1 MSSILTVSQI
11 NRYIASII
19 KGDKK
24 LHRILAAG
32 EISNFTCHNKTGHLY
47 FTLKDSETS
56 IKAVMFS
63 SMASQL
69 KFAPKSGMRV
79 IVAADVRV
87 YERDGAYQLYITDMQ
102 PDGLGAMHLAF
113 EQLKERLSEE
123 GIFSEEHKKNIPQMP
138 NKIGIVTSLDAAAL
152 QDMLKILSRRYP
164 IAEVTIFPS
173 LVQGE
178 NAPESICRAIAK
190 ADSSSLDLIICGRG
204 GGSPEDLAAFNSE
217 AVARSVY
224 ACNTPIISAVGHE
237 TDTSIADYAADL
249 RAATP
254 SAAVEIAAP
263 DISVLFDKINSV
275 EKILNKAIITVI
287 EAKLYKLERLSER
300 LETVSP
306 AGRLSALDNKISSA
320 EKAMTSAYK
329 IKLQKS
335 GGAIAEKAALLES
348 LSPLK
353 TLSRGYSLVYKGE
366 RLVNSVKDLSER
378 DKINIRMSD
387 GFVSAIIERKEE
399 TKHEI

>member
-11 NRYIASII
+11 NRYIASMI

-24 LHRILAAG
+24 LHGIIAKG

-56 IKAVMFS
+56 IKAIMFS
-63 SMASQL
+63 NMASQL
-69 KFAPKSGMRV
+69 NFTPSSGMKV

-87 YERDGAYQLYITDMQ
+87 YERDGTYQLYVADMQ
-102 PDGLGAMHLAF
+102 PDGLGAMYLAF
-113 EQLKERLSEE
+113 EQLKERLSAE
-123 GIFSEEHKKNIPQMP
+123 GIFSMEHKKPIPQMP
-138 NKIGIVTSLDAAAL
+138 KKIGIVTSLDAAAL

-164 IAEVTIFPS
+164 VAEVTIFPA
-173 LVQGE
+173 LVQGS
-178 NAPESICRAIAK
+178 NAPESICRAIAQ
-190 ADSSSLDLIICGRG
+190 ADRSSPDLIICGRG

-217 AVARSVY
+217 AVARSIY

-254 SAAVEIAAP
+254 SAAAELAVP
-263 DISVLFDKINSV
+263 DISVLYDKINSV
-275 EKILNKAIITVI
+275 EKVLNKAVSAAIG
-287 EAKLYKLERLSER
+287 AKLYRLERTSER
-300 LETVSP
+300 LEAASP
-306 AGRLSALDNKISSA
+306 AGKLSALGEKISAA
-320 EKAMTSAYK
+320 EKSLTSAYK

-335 GGAIAEKAALLES
+335 EGAVAEKAAMLES

-366 RLVNSVKDLSER
+366 RLINSVKELSANDE
-378 DKINIRMSD
+378 INIRMSD
-387 GFVSAIIERKEE
+387 GTVLAKIERKEE

>member
-11 NRYIASII
+11 NRYVASMI

-24 LHRILAAG
+24 LHGILAAG

-69 KFAPKSGMRV
+69 KFAPKSGMSV

-87 YERDGAYQLYITDMQ
+87 YERDGAYQLYVTDMQ
-102 PDGLGAMHLAF
+102 PDGLGAMYLAF
-113 EQLKERLSEE
+113 EQLKERLSAE
-123 GIFSEEHKKNIPQMP
+123 GIFSMEHKKPIPQMP

-164 IAEVTIFPS
+164 VAEVTVFPA
-173 LVQGE
+173 LVQGT
-178 NAPESICRAIAK
+178 NAPESLCRAISR

-217 AVARSVY
+217 AVARSIY

-254 SAAVEIAAP
+254 SAAAELAAP
-263 DISVLFDKINSV
+263 DISVLYDKINSV
-275 EKILNKAIITVI
+275 EKALNKAVSAAIG
-287 EAKLYKLERLSER
+287 AKLYRLERTSER
-300 LETVSP
+300 LEAASP
-306 AGRLSALDNKISSA
+306 AGKLSALGEKISAA
-320 EKAMTSAYK
+320 EKALT
-329 IKLQKS
+329 
-335 GGAIAEKAALLES
+335 
-348 LSPLK
+348 
-353 TLSRGYSLVYKGE
+353 
-366 RLVNSVKDLSER
+366 
-378 DKINIRMSD
+378 
-387 GFVSAIIERKEE
+387 
-399 TKHEI
+399 

>member
-11 NRYIASII
+11 NRYIASMI

-24 LHRILAAG
+24 LHGILAKG
-32 EISNFTCHNKTGHLY
+32 EISNFTCHNKTGHFY
-47 FTLKDSETS
+47 FTLKDSEAA

-63 SMASQL
+63 SMATQL
-69 KFAPKSGMRV
+69 KFAPKSGMSV

-87 YERDGAYQLYITDMQ
+87 YERDGAYQLYVTDMQ
-102 PDGLGAMHLAF
+102 PDGLGAMYLAF

-123 GIFSEEHKKNIPQMP
+123 GIFSEEHKKPIPQMP

-164 IAEVTIFPS
+164 IAEVTIFPA
-173 LVQGE
+173 LVQGA
-178 NAPESICRAIAK
+178 NAPESICRAIAQ

-224 ACNTPIISAVGHE
+224 SCNTPIISAVGHE

-254 SAAVEIAAP
+254 SAAAELAVP
-263 DISVLFDKINSV
+263 DISVLYDKINSA
-275 EKILNKAIITVI
+275 EKVLNKAVYAAIR
-287 EAKLYKLERLSER
+287 AKFYRLKRTSER
-300 LETVSP
+300 LEAASP
-306 AGRLSALDNKISSA
+306 AGKLSALGEKISA
-320 EKAMTSAYK
+320 CGKAMTSAYK

-335 GGAIAEKAALLES
+335 GGTIAEKAAMLES

-353 TLSRGYSLVYKGE
+353 TLSRGYSLVYKDE
-366 RLVNSVKDLSER
+366 KLINSVKDLSEN
-378 DKINIRMSD
+378 DEINIRMSD
-387 GFVSAIIERKEE
+387 GTVSAKIERKEE
-399 TKHEI
+399 A

>member
-11 NRYIASII
+11 NRYIASMI
-19 KGDKK
+19 KGEKK
-24 LHRILAAG
+24 LHGILASG

-69 KFAPKSGMRV
+69 RFVPKSGMSV

-87 YERDGAYQLYITDMQ
+87 YERDGAYQLYVTDMQ
-102 PDGLGAMHLAF
+102 PDGLGAMYLAF
-113 EQLKERLSEE
+113 EQLKERLSAE
-123 GIFSEEHKKNIPQMP
+123 GIFSTEHKKPIPQMP

-164 IAEVTIFPS
+164 VAEVTIFPA
-173 LVQGE
+173 LVQGA
-178 NAPESICRAIAK
+178 NAPESICRAIAQ
-190 ADSSSLDLIICGRG
+190 ADRSDPDLIICGRG
-204 GGSPEDLAAFNSE
+204 GGSPEDLVAFNSE
-217 AVARSVY
+217 AVARSIY

-254 SAAVEIAAP
+254 SAAAELAVP
-263 DISVLFDKINSV
+263 DISVLYDKINSV
-275 EKILNKAIITVI
+275 EKVLNKAVSAAIG
-287 EAKLYKLERLSER
+287 AKLYRLERISER
-300 LETVSP
+300 LEAASP
-306 AGRLSALDNKISSA
+306 AGKLSALGEKISAA
-320 EKAMTSAYK
+320 EKALTSAYK
-329 IKLQKS
+329 IKLQGH
-335 GGAIAEKAALLES
+335 GGTVAAKAALLEN

-366 RLVNSVKDLSER
+366 KLVNSVKVLNAGEEIS
-378 DKINIRMSD
+378 IRMSD
-387 GFVSAIIERKEE
+387 GTVSALIERKEE
-399 TKHEI
+399 ADNEI

>member
-11 NRYIASII
+11 NRYIASMI

-24 LHRILAAG
+24 LHGILAKG

-69 KFAPKSGMRV
+69 KFSPKSGMSV

-87 YERDGAYQLYITDMQ
+87 YERDGAYQLYVTDMQ
-102 PDGLGAMHLAF
+102 PDGLGAMYLAF
-113 EQLKERLSEE
+113 EQLKERLSAE
-123 GIFSEEHKKNIPQMP
+123 GIFSAEHKKPIPQMP

-164 IAEVTIFPS
+164 VAEVTIFPA
-173 LVQGE
+173 LVQGA
-178 NAPESICRAIAK
+178 NAPESICRAIAQ
-190 ADSSSLDLIICGRG
+190 ADRSNPDLIICGRG

-217 AVARSVY
+217 AVARSIY

-237 TDTSIADYAADL
+237 TDTSISDYAADL

-254 SAAVEIAAP
+254 SAAAELAVP
-263 DISVLFDKINSV
+263 DMSVLYDKINSV
-275 EKILNKAIITVI
+275 EKVLNKAIFTAL
-287 EAKLYKLERLSER
+287 EAKLYKLERTSER
-300 LETVSP
+300 LEAASP
-306 AGRLSALDNKISSA
+306 AGKLSALGEKISAA
-320 EKAMTSAYK
+320 EKSLTSAYK

-335 GGAIAEKAALLES
+335 GGAIAEKAAMLES

-353 TLSRGYSLVYKGE
+353 TLSRGYSLVYKDE
-366 RLVNSVKDLSER
+366 RLINSVKELSEK
-378 DKINIRMSD
+378 DEINIRMSD
-387 GFVSAIIERKEE
+387 GTVSAIIERKEE
-399 TKHEI
+399 A

>member
-11 NRYIASII
+11 NRYIASMI

-24 LHRILAAG
+24 LHGILAAG

-69 KFAPKSGMRV
+69 KFAPKSGMSV

-87 YERDGAYQLYITDMQ
+87 YERDGAYQLYVTDMQ
-102 PDGLGAMHLAF
+102 PDGLGAMYLAF
-113 EQLKERLSEE
+113 EQLKERLSAE
-123 GIFSEEHKKNIPQMP
+123 GIFSTEHKKPIPQMP

-164 IAEVTIFPS
+164 VAEVTIFPA
-173 LVQGE
+173 LVQGT
-178 NAPESICRAIAK
+178 NAPESICRAISR
-190 ADSSSLDLIICGRG
+190 ADGSSLDLIICGRG

-217 AVARSVY
+217 FVARSIY

-254 SAAVEIAAP
+254 SAAAELAVP
-263 DISVLFDKINSV
+263 DISVLYDKINSA
-275 EKILNKAIITVI
+275 EKVLGKTFSAAIG
-287 EAKLYKLERLSER
+287 AKLHRLERASER
-300 LETVSP
+300 LEAASP
-306 AGRLSALDNKISSA
+306 AGKLSALGEKISSA
-320 EKAMTSAYK
+320 EKSLISAYK

-335 GGAIAEKAALLES
+335 GGEIAEKAAVLES

-366 RLVNSVKDLSER
+366 RLINSVKKLSVR
-378 DKINIRMSD
+378 DEINIRMSD
-387 GFVSAIIERKEE
+387 GTVSAIIERKEE
-399 TKHEI
+399 A

>member
-1 MSSILTVSQI
+1 MSGILTVSQI
-11 NRYIASII
+11 NRYVSSMI

-24 LHRILAAG
+24 LHGILVKG

-63 SMASQL
+63 SMAAQL
-69 KFAPKSGMRV
+69 KFAPKSGMSV
-79 IVAADVRV
+79 IAAADVRV
-87 YERDGAYQLYITDMQ
+87 FERDGAYQLYVTDMQ
-102 PDGLGAMHLAF
+102 PDGLGALYLAF
-113 EQLKERLSEE
+113 EQLKERLSAE
-123 GIFSEEHKKNIPQMP
+123 GIFNPEHKKPIPQMP

-164 IAEVTIFPS
+164 IAEVTVFPA
-173 LVQGE
+173 LVQGA
-178 NAPESICRAIAK
+178 NAPESICGAIAQ
-190 ADSSSLDLIICGRG
+190 ADGSSLDLIICGRG

-217 AVARSVY
+217 AVARSIY

-254 SAAVEIAAP
+254 SAAAELAVP
-263 DISVLFDKINSV
+263 DISVLYDKINSA
-275 EKILNKAIITVI
+275 EKALNKAVSAAIG
-287 EAKLYKLERLSER
+287 AKLYRLERTSER
-300 LETVSP
+300 LEAASP
-306 AGRLSALDNKISSA
+306 AGKLSALGEKISAA
-320 EKAMTSAYK
+320 EKSLTSAYK
-329 IKLQKS
+329 IKLQRF
-335 GGAIAEKAALLES
+335 GGAAAEKAAMLES

-366 RLVNSVKDLSER
+366 RLVKSVKELSEK
-378 DKINIRMSD
+378 DEINIRMSD
-387 GFVSAIIERKEE
+387 GTVSAKIYRKEE
-399 TKHEI
+399 TEYEI